1 MEQMKESGTEQVL
14 INQHEEMAIV
24 QELLDNSP
32 IQMHLFQWIHRIYLI
47 TLDKSNTLQLMEI

>member
-1 MEQMKESGTEQVL
+1 MKESGTEQVL
-14 INQHEEMAIV
+14 INQHEQMAIV